1 MSATHTHIATT
12 CYHCGDTCKPNET
25 IFYDDKSFCCNGC
38 QQVYALLQENGL
50 CEYYT
55 MEDLQRISQKAEVR
69 AEKYAYL
76 NLPEIKAKLLDFSDG
91 NIAKIT
97 FYIPS
102 IHCSSCIWLL
112 ENLHKLNKGIQ
123 YSRVD
128 FLKKQVLISY
138 AEKETDLQAIVTLL
152 AQIGYEPHI
161 TLSDTEKAESEQKR
175 LSREQKQIIAKI
187 AVAGFAFGNIMLISF
202 PEYFGFDSYSEGSF
216 RKFFQYINFLIVLP
230 AFFYSGWGYIHSA
243 YQSIRKGIVNIDFPL
258 ALGLI
263 VLLTRSAY
271 EIFADIGAGYVDTLA
286 GLIFFLLLGKWFQQR
301 TYDILRYDRDFK
313 AYFPVAVSIQSAD
326 GNEKQVPVAQ
336 LKVGDRIII
345 RNQELI
351 PADSI
356 LLKGEANIDYSF
368 VTGEAMPVEKVLG
381 EIIYAGGKQIG
392 STIELEVVKPVS
404 QSYLTELW
412 NKDEFQKKVTYQEPT
427 IRLQNF
433 LSKYFTFAL
442 LAVAFGGTVYW
453 LWQNDLARAINAFT
467 AVLIIGCPCALALS
481 SPFALGTAMRIM
493 GKAKLYLKNV
503 AVIEQ
508 MAQIDTLVFDKTG
521 TITETDKAQIEW
533 KAIQQELS
541 EAEKIAIKLL
551 TRNST
556 HPLSQQIY
564 QYLHLELPKEVEV
577 QNFEE
582 VTGKGIIGKI
592 ENLWVQLGSAK
603 WLQIEMPLQDYH
615 SKVFVKI
622 NGEWRGYFVF
632 RNSYRKEIE
641 ALTQNLWNKG
651 YDLHLLSGDNAG
663 EAPYLVK
670 YFLKNEKMHFNQ
682 SPHNKWEFVK
692 ILQKSGKKVM
702 MLGDGLNDAGAL
714 QKADV
719 GIAVTE
725 NIAYFT
731 PASDAILDAS
741 ALGKLSGFLALA
753 QKTMKVIKQ
762 SFGISLIYNIIGLSF
777 AVQGTLS
784 PLIAAILMPLSS
796 VTVVA
801 FTTLSV
807 KAKGNFLLKS
817 NRQNINC

>member
-1 MSATHTHIATT
+1 MSVKT
-12 CYHCGDTCKPNET
+12 
-25 IFYDDKSFCCNGC
+25 
-38 QQVYALLQENGL
+38 
-50 CEYYT
+50 
-55 MEDLQRISQKAEVR
+55 
-69 AEKYAYL
+69 
-76 NLPEIKAKLLDFSDG
+76 PEG
-91 NIAKIT
+91 
-97 FYIPS
+97 
-102 IHCSSCIWLL
+102 
-112 ENLHKLNKGIQ
+112 
-123 YSRVD
+123 
-128 FLKKQVLISY
+128 
-138 AEKETDLQAIVTLL
+138 
-152 AQIGYEPHI
+152 
-161 TLSDTEKAESEQKR
+161 TE
-175 LSREQKQIIAKI
+175 
-187 AVAGFAFGNIMLISF
+187 M
-202 PEYFGFDSYSEGSF
+202 
-216 RKFFQYINFLIVLP
+216 
-230 AFFYSGWGYIHSA
+230 
-243 YQSIRKGIVNIDFPL
+243 
-258 ALGLI
+258 
-263 VLLTRSAY
+263 
-271 EIFADIGAGYVDTLA
+271 
-286 GLIFFLLLGKWFQQR
+286 
-301 TYDILRYDRDFK
+301 
-313 AYFPVAVSIQSAD
+313 
-326 GNEKQVPVAQ
+326 QVPVAQ

-381 EIIYAGGKQIG
+381 EIIYAGGKQVG
-392 STIELEVVKPVS
+392 STIEMEVVKSVS

-412 NKDEFQKKVTYQEPT
+412 NKDEFQKKKNSQEAT

-442 LAVAFGGTVYW
+442 LAVAFGGIVYW

-533 KAIQQELS
+533 KAIEQELS

-551 TRNST
+551 ARNST

-564 QYLHLELPKEVEV
+564 QFLTLELPNEIEV
-577 QNFEE
+577 QDFEE
-582 VTGKGIIGKI
+582 FTGKGISGKVG
-592 ENLWVQLGSAK
+592 NLWVQLGSAK
-603 WLQIEMPLQDYH
+603 WLAVDIPLQDYH

-622 NGEWRGYFVF
+622 NGNLKGYFIF
-632 RNSYRKEIE
+632 RNSYRKAIGS
-641 ALTQNLWNKG
+641 LTQNLWNRG

-682 SPHNKWEFVK
+682 SPHDKWEFVK
-692 ILQKSGKKVM
+692 NLQKSSKKVM

-719 GIAVTE
+719 GVAVTE

-741 ALGKLSGFLALA
+741 AMDKVEGFLKLA
-753 QKTMKVIKQ
+753 RKSMNIIKQ
-762 SFGISLIYNIIGLSF
+762 SFVISLIYNIIGLSF

-784 PLIAAILMPLSS
+784 PLIAAVLMPLSS
-796 VTVVA
+796 ITVVA

-807 KAKGNFLLKS
+807 KIKAK
-817 NRQNINC
+817 NILNT

>member
-1 MSATHTHIATT
+1 MAVAYTHTTTT

-25 IFYDDKSFCCNGC
+25 IFYDNKAFCCNGC

-55 MEDLQRISQKAEVR
+55 MEDLKRVSQKAQVR

-76 NLPEIKAKLLDFSDG
+76 NLPEIKARLLDFSDG
-91 NIAKIT
+91 TIAKIT
-97 FYIPS
+97 FYVPA

-112 ENLHKLNKGIQ
+112 ENLPRLNKGVH

-128 FLKKQVLISY
+128 FLRKQVVVSY
-138 AEKETDLQAIVTLL
+138 SEKETDLQSIVSLM

-161 TLSDTEKAESEQKR
+161 TLSDTEKAETEQKR
-175 LSREQKQIIAKI
+175 LSREQKQIIARI

-202 PEYFGFDSYSEGSF
+202 PEYFGFDSYSEATF
-216 RKFFQYINFLIVLP
+216 RKFFQYINFLIILP
-230 AFFYSGWGYIHSA
+230 AFFYSGWGYINSA
-243 YQSIRKGIVNIDFPL
+243 YQSLRKGIVNIDFPL

-271 EIFADIGAGYVDTLA
+271 EIFSNTGAGYVDTLA

-313 AYFPVAVSIQSAD
+313 AYFPVAVSVKTAE
-326 GNEKQVPVAQ
+326 GAERQVPVAQ

-381 EIIYAGGKQIG
+381 EIIYAGGRQVG
-392 STIELEVVKPVS
+392 QAIELEVVKSVS

-412 NKDEFQKKVTYQEPT
+412 NKNKEDFQKKAYQEPT

-442 LAVAFGGTVYW
+442 LAVAVGGLFYW
-453 LWQNDLARAINAFT
+453 LWQGDWARAINAFT

-481 SPFALGTAMRIM
+481 SPFALGTALRMM

-503 AVIEQ
+503 AIVEQ
-508 MAQIDTLVFDKTG
+508 MAQIDTIVFDKTG
-521 TITETDKAQIEW
+521 TITETNQAQVEW
-533 KAIQQELS
+533 HSFGETLS
-541 EAEKIAIKLL
+541 EVEREAIALL
-551 TRNST
+551 ARNST
-556 HPLSQQIY
+556 HPLAQQLY
-564 QYLHLELPKEVEV
+564 RHLQVKQEAEIED
-577 QNFEE
+577 FEE
-582 VTGKGIIGKI
+582 NVGKGISGKI
-592 ENLWVQLGSAK
+592 SGMVVQLGSAR
-603 WLQIEMPLQDYH
+603 WVGVEQPLHDYNT
-615 SKVFVKI
+615 KVFVKI
-622 NGEWRGYFVF
+622 DGRVKGYFLF
-632 RNSYRKEIE
+632 RSSYRQQM
-641 ALTQNLWNKG
+641 AMLTRKLRSAG

-663 EAPYLVK
+663 EAPYLVQF
-670 YFLKNEKMHFNQ
+670 FLNKEKMHFNQ
-682 SPHNKWEFVK
+682 SPHEKRNFVEN
-692 ILQKSGKKVM
+692 LQKKQKKVM

-719 GIAVTE
+719 GVAVTE

-741 ALGKLSGFLALA
+741 ALAKLQGFLELA
-753 QKTMKVIKQ
+753 RISMRTIKQ
-762 SFGISLIYNIIGLSF
+762 SFGISLIYNVIGLSF

-784 PLIAAILMPLSS
+784 PLIAAVLMPLSS
-796 VTVVA
+796 ITVVA
-801 FTTLSV
+801 FTTLNV
-807 KAKGNFLLKS
+807 KIRAKKLL
-817 NRQNINC
+817 Q